1 MNAFGLEFFKL
12 RRKHLPLMIVL
23 FLCVELGWVFASVS
37 MSLARNPDGTGWE
50 AMLATVSS
58 MNGLFLP
65 ILAAVVVSRL
75 CDMEHKGNTWGLLMA
90 AAVNK
95 NQLYAAKYTC
105 ANVLLCFA
113 AMMQVMVVVGI
124 GYGLSFTDPVPFSLL
139 IAYLWGTVL
148 TNLVVIGLQQWVS
161 IMLNNQ
167 AFCLSLGMI
176 GGFIGMTSDLFPSE
190 IGRLFIWSYYSGLSP
205 VTYQYVNQ
213 SMEFVTRSSGV
224 VLPMGVLA
232 MVVVVYGAGSYFA
245 SRREV

>member
-1 MNAFGLEFFKL
+1 MNALGLEFYKL
-12 RRKHLPLMIVL
+12 RRKHLPLMITL
-23 FLCVELGWVFASVS
+23 FLSVELGWVFASVS
-37 MSLARNPDGTGWE
+37 ISLARNPESTGWE
-50 AMLATVSS
+50 AMLVTVSS

-105 ANVLLCFA
+105 ANVLLTFA
-113 AMMQVMVVVGI
+113 AIMQVMVIIGI
-124 GYGLSFTDPVPFSLL
+124 GYGLPLADPVPISLL
-139 IAYLWGTVL
+139 IGYFCGTVL

-161 IMLNNQ
+161 IMIKNQ

-213 SMEFVTRSSGV
+213 TMEFVTRSSGV
-224 VLPMGVLA
+224 VLPMVVLA
-232 MVVVVYGAGSYFA
+232 MAVVVYGAGSYFA